1 MVYLFFFASR
11 RRHTGCALVTGVQ
24 TCALPIFAWRRDLRK
39 KLEDQGLTLPAT
51 PAFVP
56 AVIEPLPSGDPAPVA
71 RRGRRRRRPTVS
83 AVELEIDGV
92 AVKIGRG
99 ADAAVIAAVIE
110 ALKATRSE
118 EHTSELQSLMRITY
132 AVFCLKKNNH

>member
-110 ALKATRSE
+110 ELKATPCTDLAME
-118 EHTSELQSLMRITY
+118 G
-132 AVFCLKKNNH
+132 A

>member
-83 AVELEIDGV
+83 AVELAIDGV
-92 AVKIGRG
+92 AVKSGRG
-99 ADAAVIAAVIE
+99 ADAAVIAAVIA
-110 ALKATRSE
+110 ALKTTRRTE
-118 EHTSELQSLMRITY
+118 ERRVGKECVSTCKS
-132 AVFCLKKNNH
+132 